1 MQIVTPEQMKNIENR
16 SESLGVSKAE
26 LMENAGAALA
36 ELIDRHCREDSTS
49 MPENKSI
56 VFLAGSGNN
65 GGDCYA
71 AANRLVYRGYRVTV
85 INLCG
90 EPQTELAK
98 NQFSKLPENHITI
111 INAYKPGNVKAAI
124 EAAEISFM
132 TLPAENDL
140 SRLSG
145 TTPLEQIQKDEKQR
159 VERVFET
166 LSTADVIADGV
177 FGTGFHGQ
185 LNDELTAFFKAG
197 KNAFRIAVDIPSGGN
212 CATGQV
218 SDGTFE
224 ADVTIAFGA
233 LKTGMTQYPLKD
245 YCGKIQTADIG
256 IPDEAYAIPTDER
269 SYTLLDAESLAGFP
283 EPRRPDAHKGDFGRV
298 LCITGSSE
306 MRGAAALSVLGALRS
321 GAGLVRA
328 ASCPDCI
335 NTVSVLAPEATFI
348 PLECDDNGFML
359 FDCNRQRIESELKKA
374 DAVLIG
380 CGLGVTP
387 DTVELTRFVTENAIC
402 PIIIDADGLNCI
414 ASDIDILQRRKAE
427 VIITPHPGEMARLIG
442 KEGADINKIRFFAAE
457 KLAEKF
463 HAVVVLKGAGTVIAD
478 NHFTSV
484 CSTGNP
490 GMSKG
495 GSGDVLAGM
504 IASLA
509 AQGYSC
515 FDAARFGAYIHGLAG
530 NVAAEKLGHE
540 AMLPRDIIDSLSD
553 SFRIIK
559 EYK

>member
-1 MQIVTPEQMKNIENR
+1 MRLVTPQQMKLLEDL
-16 SESLGVSKAE
+16 SDKSGVSYAQ
-26 LMENAGAALA
+26 LMERAGQQL
-36 ELIDRHCREDSTS
+36 S
-49 MPENKSI
+49 
-56 VFLAGSGNN
+56 VFLLRQIRQKKDGKILFLCGNGNN
-65 GGDCYA
+65 GGDCFVA
-71 AANRLVYRGYRVTV
+71 ARLLSAQGVPVCVGL
-85 INLCG
+85 LCG
-90 EPQTELAK
+90 IPKTILAY
-98 NQFSKLPENHITI
+98 SM
-111 INAYKPGNVKAAI
+111 YKQLGDIPVVSSADQLKEAI
-124 EAAEISFM
+124 RI
-132 TLPAENDL
+132 
-140 SRLSG
+140 
-145 TTPLEQIQKDEKQR
+145 
-159 VERVFET
+159 
-166 LSTADVIADGV
+166 ADFVVDGV
-177 FGTGFHGQ
+177 FGTGFHGTLRPEQAELFQ
-185 LNDELTAFFKAG
+185 LASSRFCIG
-197 KNAFRIAVDIPSGGN
+197 VDIPSGGN

-218 SDGTFE
+218 SEGTFE

-256 IPDEAYAIPTDER
+256 IPDEAYAIPADER
-269 SYTLLDAESLAGFP
+269 SYTLLEHDSLAGFP

-402 PIIIDADGLNCI
+402 PVIIDADGLNCI

-442 KEGADINKIRFFAAE
+442 REGAEINKIRFFAAE

-484 CSTGNP
+484 CPTGNP

-495 GSGDVLAGM
+495 GSGDVLAGI

-530 NVAAEKLGHE
+530 NIAAEKLGHE

-559 EYK
+559 EHK